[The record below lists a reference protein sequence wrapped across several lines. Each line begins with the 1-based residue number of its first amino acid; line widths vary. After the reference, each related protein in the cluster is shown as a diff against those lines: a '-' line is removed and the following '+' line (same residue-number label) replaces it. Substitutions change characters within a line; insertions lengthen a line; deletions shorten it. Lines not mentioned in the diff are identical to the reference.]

1 MYQKRKVE
9 RNIFYI
15 IYLENI
21 AGRLA
26 VCMGVTMKKVILFR
40 GGVET
45 LEYFSKQI
53 GESLTSLGYEVFI
66 FDLQDMLGSF
76 MDLLMFCE
84 KGEAVMITFNFIG
97 ISGESVFSREQGLF
111 FDEYGIKCIN
121 IVVDHPFYYHKQLR
135 KLPNDYIQFCI
146 DRTHLQYMKRYFPKV
161 KLGGFLPLA
170 GTEIFRK
177 EGRLKASQR
186 KMDIIFTGNYTPPE
200 TFNKQINRLGKE
212 YADFYHGIIDDLTA
226 NTEQTME
233 EVFERH
239 IKADI
244 PNATDKDLKKCMENM
259 IFLDLYVRF
268 YMRGR
273 VVKTLADHGF
283 KVHIFGNGFERIS
296 YKKPE
301 NIILGGSVKSI
312 VCLRKLAKARLS
324 LNVMPWFKD
333 GAHDRVFSA
342 ALNGAVNLTDGSKYL
357 REVFSG
363 TEDVCFYEL
372 GQMEKLPDLAERLLK
387 DYDLMDFM
395 AEQAYETAKVHTW
408 AERTKVLEKYIS
420 SD

>member
-1 MYQKRKVE
+1 MWDLK
-9 RNIFYI
+9 
-15 IYLENI
+15 
-21 AGRLA
+21 G
-26 VCMGVTMKKVILFR
+26 MTMKKVILFS

-53 GESLTSLGYEVFI
+53 GEVLDSWGYEVFT

-97 ISGESVFSREQGLF
+97 ISGESIFLRDKGLF

-121 IVVDHPFYYHKQLR
+121 IVVDHPFYYHNQLR
-135 KLPNDYIQFCI
+135 KLPKDYIQFCI
-146 DRTHLQYMKRYFPKV
+146 DRTHIQYMKRYFPKV
-161 KLGGFLPLA
+161 KTGGFLPLA
-170 GTEIFRK
+170 GTEIPRK
-177 EGRLKASQR
+177 ERRLKAADR

-200 TFNKQINRLGKE
+200 TFNKEIERLGRE
-212 YADFYHGIIDDLTA
+212 YSEFYHGIIDDLTA
-226 NTEQTME
+226 NTEQTMD

-244 PNATDKDLKKCMENM
+244 PEATDKDLKKCMENM

-268 YMRGR
+268 YMRGKA
-273 VVKTLADHGF
+273 VKTLVDNGF
-283 KVHIFGNGFERIS
+283 KVHVFGSGFERIS

-301 NIILGGSVKSI
+301 NIILGGRVKSI
-312 VCLRKLAKARLS
+312 VCLRKLSKARVS

-342 ALNGAVNLTDGSKYL
+342 ALNGAVNLTDGSRYL
-357 REVFSG
+357 HEVFSG

-372 GQMEKLPDLAERLLK
+372 GQMDRLPELAERLLS
-387 DYDLMDFM
+387 DYDLLDFM
-395 AEQAYETAKVHTW
+395 AELAYDAAKIHTW
-408 AERTKVLEKYIS
+408 AERTKVLEQYIS